1 MLEGIPVSVWVNLT
15 TVGDFI
21 MRLITVYVLVQC
33 RSVQMEYLL
42 SICKKGDIRWTSV
55 NIEQINLTILL
66 QKYLTDIQSN
76 QKLILPVEYN
86 RIMEKVKTSYY

>member
-1 MLEGIPVSVWVNLT
+1 
-15 TVGDFI
+15 

-42 SICKKGDIRWTSV
+42 SICKKGDIRWT